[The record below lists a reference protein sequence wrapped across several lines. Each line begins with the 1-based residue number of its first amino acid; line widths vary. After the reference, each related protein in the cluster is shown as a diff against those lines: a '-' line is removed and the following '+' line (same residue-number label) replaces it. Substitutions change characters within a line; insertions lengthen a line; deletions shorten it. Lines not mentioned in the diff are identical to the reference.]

1 MNIIRA
7 AAAVAAGGLVLGAWA
22 PAALARPQ
30 GRASAHR
37 YTLRVVAIDRFGDRV
52 TAEPYVIQSDGIP
65 LSYSGQVIKVTA
77 GRYLVGSA
85 VETPAAQE
93 TTQLSYTLVAKQI
106 TVSRDATVTLDAR
119 AGRLLKVAFNAPG
132 AHQVVQGAALCGG
145 VQGRAILAAVFD
157 DPTGT
162 TYVAPVPKAVRLFYQ
177 SRWQS
182 AVGTLYD
189 LAGAAKAGSK
199 AAPHF
204 RDTMSRLAKVHLELR
219 TGTNAGTQDGGLALT
234 EGANCESGGDLLP
247 NGAPWAAT
255 DYMQA
260 GSWTAE
266 VDIGARDMI
275 WDGALRAGH
284 SYGVNLGAAVYGPWL
299 TDINGTLFPVV
310 NGDDLSYFPSGFF
323 SDPVAQGSSD
333 CKPVIRATLTRGAS
347 VLRRRTEGACSQAML
362 TRKLAKSGWY
372 GLKVTGTQ
380 ATGLLSPKVT
390 LSWNF
395 YVKIGPK
402 QLWGHTLPVVLTE
415 FRPGGLDLANAAKP
429 GAVTP
434 LTVKIVK
441 AAYPSSPTPRNILKT
456 VRIEASF
463 DGGQTWHSLALSQRG
478 KYWTAKVHDPASG
491 FVSLRSIVINTKG
504 DRSVQT
510 MYNAYAVG

>member
-1 MNIIRA
+1 
-7 AAAVAAGGLVLGAWA
+7 
-22 PAALARPQ
+22 
-30 GRASAHR
+30 
-37 YTLRVVAIDRFGDRV
+37 
-52 TAEPYVIQSDGIP
+52 
-65 LSYSGQVIKVTA
+65 
-77 GRYLVGSA
+77 
-85 VETPAAQE
+85 
-93 TTQLSYTLVAKQI
+93 
-106 TVSRDATVTLDAR
+106 
-119 AGRLLKVAFNAPG
+119 
-132 AHQVVQGAALCGG
+132 
-145 VQGRAILAAVFD
+145 
-157 DPTGT
+157 
-162 TYVAPVPKAVRLFYQ
+162 
-177 SRWQS
+177 
-182 AVGTLYD
+182 
-189 LAGAAKAGSK
+189 
-199 AAPHF
+199 
-204 RDTMSRLAKVHLELR
+204 
-219 TGTNAGTQDGGLALT
+219 
-234 EGANCESGGDLLP
+234 
-247 NGAPWAAT
+247 
-255 DYMQA
+255 
-260 GSWTAE
+260 
-266 VDIGARDMI
+266 
-275 WDGALRAGH
+275 
-284 SYGVNLGAAVYGPWL
+284 
-299 TDINGTLFPVV
+299 
-310 NGDDLSYFPSGFF
+310 
-323 SDPVAQGSSD
+323 
-333 CKPVIRATLTRGAS
+333 
-347 VLRRRTEGACSQAML
+347 ML